1 MKTFPHVCGTTQ
13 TSFFSIV
20 SGEFR
25 LCLTSSPEETYCIRQ
40 MVAEKSSKTHYM
52 QLISDTD
59 PNITCCDCCIDWKHH
74 ALPCKHLLAV
84 LLHSEQWS
92 GWDSLP
98 EFYRNVPQFNLDPNI
113 VESAPQQVENATAA
127 TTNVPIAQ
135 EGDLPSDH
143 IGIQHSDIQS
153 VVDETKASVTSL
165 QSQNLV
171 SCSG

>member
-1 MKTFPHVCGTTQ
+1 M
-13 TSFFSIV
+13 
-20 SGEFR
+20 
-25 LCLTSSPEETYCIRQ
+25 
-40 MVAEKSSKTHYM
+40 
-52 QLISDTD
+52 
-59 PNITCCDCCIDWKHH
+59 
-74 ALPCKHLLAV
+74 PCKHLLAV

-113 VESAPQQVENATAA
+113 VESAPQQAENATAA